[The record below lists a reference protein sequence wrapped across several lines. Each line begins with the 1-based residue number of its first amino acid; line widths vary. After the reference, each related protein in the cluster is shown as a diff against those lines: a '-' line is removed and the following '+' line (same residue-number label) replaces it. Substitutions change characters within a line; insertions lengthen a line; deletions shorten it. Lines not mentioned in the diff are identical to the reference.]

1 MATFRR
7 RRSKAGCMHFT
18 ATVRIKPFR
27 SASKTF
33 TARPDALT
41 WARELE
47 RELLKQRDRGGIRR
61 DVTKMSVAQL
71 VREYLEDPE
80 TRALRYFDSLSLLLA
95 WWTGRYGATKVM
107 ELNVLTLREGRD
119 LLRQGRAAATVNRYL
134 SAMRSCWN
142 WGRAAGLVPQDLLWP
157 SRLMLS

>member
-1 MATFRR
+1 M
-7 RRSKAGCMHFT
+7 
-18 ATVRIKPFR
+18 RIKPFR

-95 WWTGRYGATKVM
+95 WWTGRY
-107 ELNVLTLREGRD
+107 
-119 LLRQGRAAATVNRYL
+119 
-134 SAMRSCWN
+134 
-142 WGRAAGLVPQDLLWP
+142 
-157 SRLMLS
+157 